1 MTRNERRRR
10 RETVFAAV
18 IVILALTAA
27 ILAILAGVDAIFRTL
42 EGNYTTDAKNAAEG
56 VKTAFMEVEQKAE
69 KTAREAD
76 LDAIV
81 LEAMLARCECV
92 ENCWIVG
99 YAPELVEGWKEE
111 YRNERGLYL
120 TASGAWC
127 APGFT
132 VATDPE
138 VIPTG
143 ATVII
148 EGRIYTAADRGV
160 KGKVIDVMVTPEE
173 ALVYGARKADVYWMM
188 GEGEE

>member
-10 RETVFAAV
+10 RAETVLWTFCVMLVVAIALAV
-18 IVILALTAA
+18 AVVA
-27 ILAILAGVDAIFRTL
+27 ISATG
-42 EGNYTTDAKNAAEG
+42 EGNDTTETAGAAEG
-56 VKTAFMEVEQKAE
+56 IKTAFV
-69 KTAREAD
+69 EAD
-76 LDAIV
+76 KKAAEEIDVDKLVMDA
-81 LEAMLARCECV
+81 LLARCHKV
-92 ENCWIVG
+92 EDCWIVG

-111 YRNERGLYL
+111 YRDARGLYL

-127 APGFT
+127 APGYT
-132 VATDPE
+132 VATDPA

-173 ALVYGARKADVYWMM
+173 ALVYGARIADVYWMM
-188 GEGEE
+188 GRADNG

>member
-27 ILAILAGVDAIFRTL
+27 ILAILAGVDAIFRAW

-56 VKTAFMEVEQKAE
+56 VKTAFMEVEKKAAEEIDVDKLVMDALLERCQK
-69 KTAREAD
+69 
-76 LDAIV
+76 
-81 LEAMLARCECV
+81 V
-92 ENCWIVG
+92 EDCWIVG
-99 YAPELVEGWKEE
+99 YAPELVEGWREE

-127 APGFT
+127 APGYT

-173 ALVYGARKADVYWMM
+173 AMVYGARKADVYWMM
-188 GEGEE
+188 GEGEG

>member
-10 RETVFAAV
+10 RAEAAV
-18 IVILALTAA
+18 WIFCAMVIIALALAVSVAVAA
-27 ILAILAGVDAIFRTL
+27 ISATGEEETYTPETAG
-42 EGNYTTDAKNAAEG
+42 AAEG
-56 VKTAFMEVEQKAE
+56 LKTAFVEANKKAAE
-69 KTAREAD
+69 EIDVDK
-76 LDAIV
+76 LVMDA
-81 LEAMLARCECV
+81 LLARCEKV
-92 ENCWIVG
+92 EDCWIVG

-127 APGFT
+127 APGYT

-173 ALVYGARKADVYWMM
+173 AMVYGARIADVYWMM

>member
-10 RETVFAAV
+10 RAEAAV
-18 IVILALTAA
+18 WIFCAVAIIAIALAVSGAVAA
-27 ILAILAGVDAIFRTL
+27 ISATV
-42 EGNYTTDAKNAAEG
+42 EGNYTQEVKSASEG
-56 VKTAFMEVEQKAE
+56 LKTAFVEVEKKAAE
-69 KTAREAD
+69 EID
-76 LDAIV
+76 LDKLVMDAL
-81 LEAMLARCECV
+81 LERCQKV

-99 YAPELVEGWKEE
+99 YAPELVEGWREE

-127 APGFT
+127 APGYT

-138 VIPTG
+138 IIPTG
-143 ATVII
+143 DTVII

-160 KGKVIDVMVTPEE
+160 KGKVIDVMVTPEK
-173 ALVYGARKADVYWMM
+173 ALVYGARITDVYWMM

>member
-10 RETVFAAV
+10 RAEAAV
-18 IVILALTAA
+18 WIFCTVAIIALALAVSGAVAEISATGEEETYTPETA
-27 ILAILAGVDAIFRTL
+27 G
-42 EGNYTTDAKNAAEG
+42 AAEG
-56 VKTAFMEVEQKAE
+56 LKTAFV
-69 KTAREAD
+69 EAD
-76 LDAIV
+76 KKAAEEIDVDKLVMDA
-81 LEAMLARCECV
+81 LLARCEKV
-92 ENCWIVG
+92 EDCWIVG
-99 YAPELVEGWKEE
+99 YAPELVDGWREE

-127 APGFT
+127 APGYT

-160 KGKVIDVMVTPEE
+160 NGKVIDVMVTPEE
-173 ALVYGARKADVYWMM
+173 ALVYGARIADVYWMM
-188 GEGEE
+188 GEGKEEE

>member
-10 RETVFAAV
+10 KAEAAV
-18 IVILALTAA
+18 WIFCAVVIIAIALAVSGAVAA
-27 ILAILAGVDAIFRTL
+27 ISTTG
-42 EGNYTTDAKNAAEG
+42 EENYTTEVKSAAEG
-56 VKTAFMEVEQKAE
+56 LKTAFVEVDKKAAE
-69 KTAREAD
+69 EIDVDK
-76 LDAIV
+76 LVMDA
-81 LEAMLARCECV
+81 LLARCHKV
-92 ENCWIVG
+92 EDCWIVG
-99 YAPELVEGWKEE
+99 YSPELVEGWREE

-127 APGFT
+127 APGYT

-188 GEGEE
+188 GEGEAE

>member
-10 RETVFAAV
+10 KAEAAV
-18 IVILALTAA
+18 WIFCAVVIIAIALAVSGAVAA
-27 ILAILAGVDAIFRTL
+27 ISTTWEENYITEVKSAS
-42 EGNYTTDAKNAAEG
+42 EGL
-56 VKTAFMEVEQKAE
+56 KTAFVEVDKKAAE
-69 KTAREAD
+69 EIDVDK
-76 LDAIV
+76 LVMDA
-81 LEAMLARCECV
+81 LLARCEKV
-92 ENCWIVG
+92 EDCWIVG
-99 YAPELVEGWKEE
+99 YAPELVEGWREE

-127 APGFT
+127 APGYT

-148 EGRIYTAADRGV
+148 EGLIYTAADRGV

-173 ALVYGARKADVYWMM
+173 AMVYGARKADVYWMM
-188 GEGEE
+188 GEGEAE

>member
-10 RETVFAAV
+10 RAEAVLWTFCVMLVVAIALAVAA
-18 IVILALTAA
+18 AA
-27 ILAILAGVDAIFRTL
+27 ISITRVERRNTTETAG
-42 EGNYTTDAKNAAEG
+42 AAEG
-56 VKTAFMEVEQKAE
+56 LKTAFV
-69 KTAREAD
+69 EAD
-76 LDAIV
+76 KKAADEIDVDKLVMDA
-81 LEAMLARCECV
+81 LLARCQKV
-92 ENCWIVG
+92 EDCWVVG
-99 YAPELVEGWKEE
+99 YAPELVDGWREE

-127 APGFT
+127 APGYT

-173 ALVYGARKADVYWMM
+173 ALVYGARIADVYWFM